1 MKLDAFDY
9 DLPDGRIAFAPARPR
24 ETAKLLDMTSAD
36 RFIDR
41 QVRDFPN
48 LCQPGDVIVVN
59 NTSVI
64 PARLSGY
71 RGAAKISIT
80 LHKCET
86 SWNTG
91 HVPGFGSHW
100 RVFAKPAKKCQVDD
114 IIVFGDDF
122 AAHVLGRGEGGD
134 VAICFINPMND
145 NAAVEGIDLEKSLAH
160 YGTIPLPPYILRPDG
175 TTAADETDYQTM
187 FAQQPGAVA
196 APTAGLHFTPALA
209 AQLTAKNVSIVEI
222 TLHVGAGTFLPV
234 TVDDIV
240 DHKMHAEWGSISSHA
255 ASLIQ
260 RAQESGHRIIA
271 VGTTSLRILEA
282 CFQQH
287 GSIQAFSGETDIFIT
302 PGFKFG
308 VVDALLTNFHLPK
321 STLLMLISA
330 FCGMGNVRAAYQHA
344 IACNYRFFSYGDAC
358 FMRRAAHP
366 GIVTSL
372 RSHTKEK
379 RGWNR

>member
-9 DLPDGRIAFAPARPR
+9 DLPDGRIANAPARPR
-24 ETAKLLDMTSAD
+24 EAAKLLDMTSAD
-36 RFIDR
+36 GFADR
-41 QVRDFPN
+41 QMHDFPD

-71 RGAAKISIT
+71 RGAAKINIT
-80 LHKCET
+80 LHKCEI
-86 SWNTG
+86 SEG
-91 HVPGFGSHW
+91 PSHAPGFGSHW
-100 RVFAKPAKKCQVDD
+100 RVFAKPAKKCRVDD

-122 AAHVLGRGEGGD
+122 AARVLGRGKGGD
-134 VAICFINPMND
+134 VAVCFINPLN
-145 NAAVEGIDLEKSLAH
+145 NNQVVSGIDLQKSLAC
-160 YGTIPLPPYILRPDG
+160 YGTMPLPPYISRPDG
-175 TTAADETDYQTM
+175 ATAADESDYQTM
-187 FAQQPGAVA
+187 FAQHPGAVA

-209 AQLTAKNVSIVEI
+209 AQLTAKNVVIVEI

-234 TVDDIV
+234 TVDDIA
-240 DHKMHAEWGSISSHA
+240 DHKMHAEWGAISSHA
-255 ASLIQ
+255 ASLI
-260 RAQESGHRIIA
+260 RTAQQSGHRIIA

-287 GSIQAFSGETDIFIT
+287 GSIQTFAGDTDIFIT

-330 FCGMGNVRAAYQHA
+330 FCGMRNVRDAYQHA
-344 IACNYRFFSYGDAC
+344 IAGDYWFFSYGDAC
-358 FMRRAAHP
+358 FMQRAAHP
-366 GIVTSL
+366 DIVTSL
-372 RSHTKEK
+372 RSHTREK
-379 RGWNR
+379 RV

>member
-9 DLPDGRIAFAPARPR
+9 DLPDGRIANVPARPR
-24 ETAKLLDMTSAD
+24 EAAKLLDMTSAD
-36 RFIDR
+36 GFTDR
-41 QVRDFPN
+41 QMRDFPD
-48 LCQPGDVIVVN
+48 LCRPGDVIVVN

-71 RGAAKISIT
+71 RGSAKISIT
-80 LHKCET
+80 LHKCEASGNT
-86 SWNTG
+86 S
-91 HVPGFGSHW
+91 HSPGFGSRW
-100 RVFAKPAKKCQVDD
+100 RVLAKPAKKCRVGD
-114 IIVFGDDF
+114 IIAFGDDF

-134 VAICFINPMND
+134 VTVCFINPIND
-145 NAAVEGIDLEKSLAH
+145 NAMVVGIDLEKSLAN
-160 YGTIPLPPYILRPDG
+160 YGTMPLPPYILRPDG

-187 FAQQPGAVA
+187 FAQHPGAVA

-234 TVDDIV
+234 TVDDIA
-240 DHKMHAEWGSISSHA
+240 DHKMHAEWGAISSHA

-260 RAQESGHRIIA
+260 RAQKSGNRIIA

-287 GSIQAFSGETDIFIT
+287 GSIQTFSGETDIFIT

-344 IACNYRFFSYGDAC
+344 ISSDYRFFSYGDAC
-358 FMRRAAHP
+358 FMRRAARP
-366 GIVTSL
+366 DIVTSL
-372 RSHTKEK
+372 RSCTKEK
-379 RGWNR
+379 RG

>member
-9 DLPDGRIAFAPARPR
+9 YLPDGCIANAPARPR
-24 ETAKLLDMTSAD
+24 EAAKLLDMTSTDGVTD
-36 RFIDR
+36 RLI
-41 QVRDFPN
+41 RDFPD
-48 LCQPGDVIVVN
+48 LCKPGDVIVVN

-64 PARLSGY
+64 RARLNGY

-80 LHKCET
+80 LHKCEI
-86 SWNTG
+86 SRDSSYSS
-91 HVPGFGSHW
+91 GFGSHW
-100 RVFAKPAKKCQVDD
+100 RVFAKPAKKCRVGD

-122 AAHVLGRGEGGD
+122 AARVIGRGEGGD
-134 VAICFINPMND
+134 VEVCFVNPSND
-145 NAAVEGIDLEKSLAH
+145 NAVVAGSDLEKSLTR
-160 YGTIPLPPYILRPDG
+160 YGTTPLPPYILRPNGVTSD
-175 TTAADETDYQTM
+175 DQSDYQTM
-187 FAQQPGAVA
+187 FAQHPGAVA

-234 TVDDIV
+234 MVDEIV
-240 DHKMHAEWGSISSHA
+240 DHKMHAEWGSISSEA
-255 ASLIQ
+255 ASVIQ
-260 RAQESGHRIIA
+260 TAQQSGHRIIA

-287 GSIQAFSGETDIFIT
+287 GKIQAFTAETDIFIT

-321 STLLMLISA
+321 STLIMLISA
-330 FCGMGNVRAAYQHA
+330 FCGMRNVRDAYQHA
-344 IACNYRFFSYGDAC
+344 IARDYRFFSYGDAC
-358 FMRRAAHP
+358 FMQRAVKP
-366 GIVTSL
+366 DILSSL

-379 RGWNR
+379 MI